1 MDSGEGDEE
10 PEDVVRALKDPEYPQ
25 IPHDFLQSSLS
36 HVAHASE
43 DLDGLVGDPP
53 GGLRGVDLAD
63 GGLEL
68 VVLKRGK
75 IVDFL
80 LSSILDLALD
90 LGGLWEGKPTIFV

>member
-1 MDSGEGDEE
+1 MDSREGDEE
-10 PEDVVRALKDPEYPQ
+10 PEDVVGSLENPEDPEV
-25 IPHDFLQSSLS
+25 PHDLLEAGLP
-36 HVAHASE
+36 HVAHAAE
-43 DLDGLVGDPP
+43 NLDGLVCDEPS
-53 GGLRGVDLAD
+53 GLRGVDLAD

-80 LSSILDLALD
+80 LTSILDLALD